1 MKIMYILYD
10 MGRLS
15 DAFVIVELPKDI
27 TGGPWYSEQEFDVGF
42 VDAVSQFVGKVLAEE
57 VGDWVVSQVASR
69 TGHK

>member
-15 DAFVIVELPKDI
+15 DAFVIVELPKDV

-69 TGHK
+69 TGH

>member
-15 DAFVIVELPKDI
+15 DAFVSVELPKDI

-69 TGHK
+69 TGH

>member
-42 VDAVSQFVGKVLAEE
+42 VDAVSQFVGKVLAVE

-69 TGHK
+69 TGH

>member
-42 VDAVSQFVGKVLAEE
+42 LDAVSQFVGKVLAEE

-69 TGHK
+69 TGH

>member
-57 VGDWVVSQVASR
+57 VGDWVVSQVPSR
-69 TGHK
+69 TGH

>member
-27 TGGPWYSEQEFDVGF
+27 TGGPWYSEQEIDVGF
-42 VDAVSQFVGKVLAEE
+42 VDAVSQFVGKGLAEE

-69 TGHK
+69 TGH

>member
-10 MGRLS
+10 MGEFWCALL
-15 DAFVIVELPKDI
+15 FIELPKDI

-57 VGDWVVSQVASR
+57 VCLAIDCSHTV
-69 TGHK
+69 

>member
-27 TGGPWYSEQEFDVGF
+27 TGGPWYSGQEFDVGF

-69 TGHK
+69 TGH

>member
-57 VGDWVVSQVASR
+57 VGD
-69 TGHK
+69 

>member
-1 MKIMYILYD
+1 MKIMYIIYD

-69 TGHK
+69 TGH

>member
-57 VGDWVVSQVASR
+57 VGDWVVSQVASW
-69 TGHK
+69 TGH

>member
-15 DAFVIVELPKDI
+15 DVFVIVELPKDI

-69 TGHK
+69 TGH

>member
-42 VDAVSQFVGKVLAEE
+42 VDAVSQFVGKFWRKRM
-57 VGDWVVSQVASR
+57 GDWVVSQVASR
-69 TGHK
+69 TGH

>member
-57 VGDWVVSQVASR
+57 VGDWVVSQVASQ
-69 TGHK
+69 TGH

>member
-1 MKIMYILYD
+1 MYILYD

-27 TGGPWYSEQEFDVGF
+27 TGGPWYSEQGFDVGF

-57 VGDWVVSQVASR
+57 VGDWGVSQVASR
-69 TGHK
+69 TGH

>member
-42 VDAVSQFVGKVLAEE
+42 VDAVSQFVGKVLAGE
-57 VGDWVVSQVASR
+57 VGGWVVSQVASR
-69 TGHK
+69 TGH

>member
-1 MKIMYILYD
+1 MLRIHL
-10 MGRLS
+10 GV
-15 DAFVIVELPKDI
+15 AEAPVVELPKDI

-69 TGHK
+69 TGH

>member
-69 TGHK
+69 TGH

>member
-1 MKIMYILYD
+1 MYILYD

-69 TGHK
+69 TGH

>member
-42 VDAVSQFVGKVLAEE
+42 VDAVFQFVGKVLAEE

-69 TGHK
+69 TGH

>member
-27 TGGPWYSEQEFDVGF
+27 TGGPWYSEQEFVGF

-69 TGHK
+69 TGH

>member
-27 TGGPWYSEQEFDVGF
+27 TGGRWYSEQEFDVGF

-69 TGHK
+69 TGH